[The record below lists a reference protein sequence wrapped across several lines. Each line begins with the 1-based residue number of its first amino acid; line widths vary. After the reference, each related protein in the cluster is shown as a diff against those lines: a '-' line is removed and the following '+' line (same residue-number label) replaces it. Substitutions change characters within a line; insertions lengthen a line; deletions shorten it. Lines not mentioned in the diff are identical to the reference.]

1 MATKLTAALGL
12 EPPSGLR
19 NRRLQDRVV
28 ITKGPPLLQPIHPLA
43 APHIAEGETIAAN
56 TLVQNLQ
63 KAQND
68 EQN

>member
-12 EPPSGLR
+12 EPPSALR

-28 ITKGPPLLQPIHPLA
+28 ITKGPPLLQLHPLP
-43 APHIAEGETIAAN
+43 APNIAEGDTTVVN
-56 TLVQNLQ
+56 TPVQNQ
-63 KAQND
+63 KAQSMD